1 MDWKR
6 RMGGRYIG
14 LGCGLALV
22 CVGST
27 GSLSA
32 QGQVAEPTVPAVM
45 VSDIHFEPF
54 FDPSKA
60 VRLADAPVSA
70 WKSILS
76 GPVSADREAR
86 FAALQK
92 SCPVRGQDSSYPLF
106 DASLRAMHRDG
117 VGAKFVTVSGDLIAH
132 SFQCKFG
139 AVFPQ
144 AAAGAYRA
152 FVEKTID
159 FVIDSLDEAVPGVPV
174 YVALGNNDSDC
185 GDYQLDA
192 HSEFL
197 SAVGEEVAKSFPE
210 AERKGIAESYAAGG
224 YFSARLPAGNAR
236 MLVLDDQF
244 MGAKYTTCGG
254 KPDPTA
260 AEAQLDW
267 LQKQLAEARQN
278 KEKVW
283 VMAHIPPGV
292 DAHATA
298 LKMDATCGGKGPKL
312 FLASEKIAD
321 VLTANSDVI
330 ALAVF
335 AHTHMDE
342 LRILKPENGAT
353 GGGEVAVKLVAS
365 VSPINGNLP
374 SITLG
379 RVSASTATL
388 MDYKVMVAS
397 NATGVDTTWREEYD
411 WDKTYHAAEFSAASV
426 SKLVDGFAADG
437 DAKTDASQ
445 AYIRDFI
452 AGKDSP
458 LLGLVWPLY
467 ACGLGHDSAQAFKAC
482 ACHDTAIAK

>member
-6 RMGGRYIG
+6 RMGRVGT
-14 LGCGLALV
+14 GLACGGSLI
-22 CVGST
+22 CLGST
-27 GSLSA
+27 SGAWA
-32 QGQVAEPTVPAVM
+32 QGDRDAQTVAAVM

-54 FDPSKA
+54 FDPAKA
-60 VRLADAPVSA
+60 VELAAAPVSA
-70 WKSILS
+70 WKGILAGAAS
-76 GPVSADREAR
+76 TDRKAR
-86 FAALQK
+86 FAALEK
-92 SCPVRGQDSSYPLF
+92 SCPVRGEDTSYPLF
-106 DASLRAMHRDG
+106 EASLGAMHTDG
-117 VGAKFVTVSGDLIAH
+117 AGAKFVTVSGDLIAH

-144 AAAGAYRA
+144 AGAGAYRA
-152 FVEKTID
+152 FVEKSID
-159 FVIDSLDEAVPGVPV
+159 FVIDELDEAAGGVPV

-197 SAVGEEVAKSFPE
+197 SAVGEQVAKTFPE
-210 AERKGIAESYAAGG
+210 AERRGIAESYAAGG
-224 YFSARLPAGNAR
+224 YFSARLPVGNAR

-267 LQKQLAEARQN
+267 LEKQLALARQN

-292 DAHATA
+292 DVHATA
-298 LKMDATCGGKGPKL
+298 LKMDQTCGAKGPKM

-321 VLTANSDVI
+321 VLTENSDVV

-342 LRILKPENGAT
+342 LRVLKPENGAT
-353 GGGEVAVKLVAS
+353 GGGDVAVKMVAS
-365 VSPINGNLP
+365 VSPINGNMP
-374 SITLG
+374 SITVA
-379 RVSASTATL
+379 RVDASSAAL
-388 MDYKVMVAS
+388 VDYKVMVAS
-397 NATGVDTTWREEYD
+397 NATGEDTTWHEEYD
-411 WDKTYHAAEFSAASV
+411 WGRTYRAAEFSAANL
-426 SKLVDGFAADG
+426 SKLVDGFAADR
-437 DAKTDASQ
+437 DAKNEASQ

-452 AGKDSP
+452 AGKDSA
-458 LLGLVWPLY
+458 LLALVWPLY
-467 ACGLGHDSAQAFKAC
+467 ACGMGHDSVRAFQAC
-482 ACHDTAIAK
+482 ACQTQK

>member
-1 MDWKR
+1 MNWNR
-6 RMGGRYIG
+6 RMGRMGIG
-14 LGCGLALV
+14 VGCGVALACL
-22 CVGST
+22 GAT
-27 GSLSA
+27 GSLLA
-32 QGQVAEPTVPAVM
+32 QGRAAEQTVGAVM

-54 FDPSKA
+54 FDPAKA
-60 VRLADAPVSA
+60 VQLAAAPVSA
-70 WKSILS
+70 WKGILA

-86 FAALQK
+86 FAELGK

-106 DASLRAMHRDG
+106 DSSLRAMRKDG
-117 VGAKFVTVSGDLIAH
+117 AGAKFVTVSGDLIAH

-139 AVFPQ
+139 VVFPH
-144 AAAGAYRA
+144 AAAGEYRT
-152 FVEKTID
+152 FVEKAID
-159 FVIDSLDEAVPGVPV
+159 FVIDQLDEAVPGVPV
-174 YVALGNNDSDC
+174 FVALGNNDSDC

-197 SAVGEEVAKSFPE
+197 ASVGEEVAKSFPE
-210 AERKGIAESYAAGG
+210 GERKGIAESYAAGG

-254 KPDPTA
+254 KPDAAA

-267 LQKQLAEARQN
+267 LEKQLAEARQT

-292 DAHATA
+292 DVHATA
-298 LKMDATCGGKGPKL
+298 LKMDVTCGAKGPKM

-321 VLTANSDVI
+321 VLTENSDVV

-342 LRILKPENGAT
+342 WRILKPENGAS
-353 GGGEVAVKLVAS
+353 GGDVAVKGVAS
-365 VSPINGNLP
+365 ISPINGNLP
-374 SITLG
+374 SITVA
-379 RVSASTATL
+379 RVSASSAGL
-388 MDYKVMVAS
+388 VDYKVMVAS

-411 WDKTYHAAEFSAASV
+411 WGKTYHAAEFSAANV
-426 SKLVDGFAADG
+426 SKLVAGFAADG
-437 DAKTDASQ
+437 EAQTEPSQ

-452 AGKDSP
+452 AGKDSA
-458 LLGLVWPLY
+458 LLALVWPMY
-467 ACGLGHDSAQAFKAC
+467 ACGQGSDSAQAFKAC
-482 ACHDTAIAK
+482 ACKDAVK

>member
-6 RMGGRYIG
+6 RMGRVGIG
-14 LGCGLALV
+14 LAWGGSLICL
-22 CVGST
+22 GST
-27 GSLSA
+27 AGVWA
-32 QGQVAEPTVPAVM
+32 QGHADAETVAAVM

-54 FDPSKA
+54 FDPAKA
-60 VRLADAPVSA
+60 VELATAPVSA
-70 WKSILS
+70 WKKILAGAAS
-76 GPVSADREAR
+76 PDRKAR
-86 FAALQK
+86 FAALEK
-92 SCPVRGQDSSYPLF
+92 SCPVRGEDASYPLF
-106 DASLRAMHRDG
+106 EASLAAMHTDG
-117 VGAKFVTVSGDLIAH
+117 AGAKFVTLSGDLISH

-159 FVIDSLDEAVPGVPV
+159 FVIDELDTAADGVPV

-197 SAVGEEVAKSFPE
+197 SAVGEQVAKSFPE
-210 AERKGIAESYAAGG
+210 AERKGIVESYAAGG
-224 YFSARLPAGNAR
+224 YFSARLPVGNAR

-254 KPDPTA
+254 KPDPMA
-260 AEAQLDW
+260 AEAQLGW
-267 LQKQLAEARQN
+267 LEKQLAQARQN

-298 LKMDATCGGKGPKL
+298 LKMGETCGAKGPKM
-312 FLASEKIAD
+312 FLSSEKIAN
-321 VLTANSDVI
+321 VLTGNSDVV

-342 LRILKPENGAT
+342 LRVLKPENGAAA
-353 GGGEVAVKLVAS
+353 GGDVAVKMVAS
-365 VSPINGNLP
+365 VSPINGNMP
-374 SITLG
+374 SITVG
-379 RVSASTATL
+379 RVSASSAAL
-388 MDYKVMVAS
+388 VDYKVIVAS
-397 NATGVDTTWREEYD
+397 NATGEDTTWHEEYD
-411 WDKTYHAAEFSAASV
+411 WGKTYHAAEFSTANL

-437 DAKTDASQ
+437 DAKTEASQ

-452 AGKDSP
+452 AGKDSA
-458 LLGLVWPLY
+458 LLALVWPLY

-482 ACHDTAIAK
+482 VCQTQK